1 MIRLDFA
8 AIKEKP
14 SPKVIAAIRNFI
26 DKIGEY
32 PDESYIRL
40 RSKLAEI
47 LKIDSGQIVLGN
59 GCDEVIDVVSR
70 AFLKPDDK
78 VLIPVPTF
86 SQFELAAGRIG
97 ATPVMVNCMRD
108 AEYEIDNSK
117 VAAQNDKC
125 RLIWVCSPNN
135 PTGTKIPLSV
145 IEGIAAKKS

>member
-47 LKIDSGQIVLGN
+47 
-59 GCDEVIDVVSR
+59 
-70 AFLKPDDK
+70 
-78 VLIPVPTF
+78 
-86 SQFELAAGRIG
+86 
-97 ATPVMVNCMRD
+97 
-108 AEYEIDNSK
+108 SK
-117 VAAQNDKC
+117 
-125 RLIWVCSPNN
+125 
-135 PTGTKIPLSV
+135 
-145 IEGIAAKKS
+145 